1 MSSTQG
7 AAPNI
12 SGVSVT
18 ANFNDRKTLINQLWN
33 TFLKDQSDPMC
44 LRALAWENGLLPME
58 HQLKERTYLDSS
70 MVWKQRRTERFVTSM
85 QQADPCS
92 ALCKCSPR
100 VSSLGLGALSARRAP
115 AGGRTARPGGRAQFC
130 HISLRR
136 QQAPPSNFSLLMK
149 FSLARIEC
157 FCF

>member
-70 MVWKQRRTERFVTSM
+70 M
-85 QQADPCS
+85 A
-92 ALCKCSPR
+92 
-100 VSSLGLGALSARRAP
+100 
-115 AGGRTARPGGRAQFC
+115 
-130 HISLRR
+130 
-136 QQAPPSNFSLLMK
+136 
-149 FSLARIEC
+149 
-157 FCF
+157 

>member
-18 ANFNDRKTLINQLWN
+18 ANFNDRKTLIDQLWN
-33 TFLKDQSDPMC
+33 TFLKDRSDPMC

-58 HQLKERTYLDSS
+58 HQIKERTYLDSS
-70 MVWKQRRTERFVTSM
+70 MSWKEWGTEHFVTSM

-92 ALCKCSPR
+92 ALCKCRPR
-100 VSSLGLGALSARRAP
+100 VSSLGLEALSARRAP
-115 AGGRTARPGGRAQFC
+115 AGSGTARPGGRAQFC
-130 HISLRR
+130 HFSLRR
-136 QQAPPSNFSLLMK
+136 QQAPPSNFSLVNEV
-149 FSLARIEC
+149 FAC
-157 FCF
+157 